1 MEKKCAR
8 LHIGKNTCINCPEIF
23 VNKKPI
29 KYSEKEKYLGDYLT
43 KFANPMATMGD
54 RRQKGEGI
62 LSNIRAILE
71 DVPLGKRRLET
82 GLTLREAWFLN
93 ETLYNSEVWCSYKET
108 NLKVLEVLD
117 RKILRSIVGTH
128 SKVPWKV
135 LYLETSVLP
144 ISSVI
149 TARRLLNLQT
159 ILKRSTKEI
168 IRKVY
173 EAQKS
178 SPIKG
183 DWINLVREDMKQIG
197 IDISDKAIEEMSQEE
212 YKIIVRKA
220 VKNMLLK
227 NLSPYKRDTRR
238 LNI

>member
-93 ETLYNSEVWCSYKET
+93 GTLYNSEVWCSYKET

-117 RKILRSIVGTH
+117 KKKYCEV
-128 SKVPWKV
+128 
-135 LYLETSVLP
+135 
-144 ISSVI
+144 
-149 TARRLLNLQT
+149 
-159 ILKRSTKEI
+159 
-168 IRKVY
+168 
-173 EAQKS
+173 
-178 SPIKG
+178 
-183 DWINLVREDMKQIG
+183 
-197 IDISDKAIEEMSQEE
+197 
-212 YKIIVRKA
+212 
-220 VKNMLLK
+220 
-227 NLSPYKRDTRR
+227 
-238 LNI
+238 

>member
-1 MEKKCAR
+1 M
-8 LHIGKNTCINCPEIF
+8 
-23 VNKKPI
+23 
-29 KYSEKEKYLGDYLT
+29 
-43 KFANPMATMGD
+43 
-54 RRQKGEGI
+54 
-62 LSNIRAILE
+62 
-71 DVPLGKRRLET
+71 
-82 GLTLREAWFLN
+82 
-93 ETLYNSEVWCSYKET
+93 
-108 NLKVLEVLD
+108 
-117 RKILRSIVGTH
+117 
-128 SKVPWKV
+128 
-135 LYLETSVLP
+135 LYLKTSVLP

-149 TARRLLNLQT
+149 TARRLLHLQT

-220 VKNMLLK
+220 VKK
-227 NLSPYKRDTRR
+227 TCF
-238 LNI
+238 